1 MGVCLVKTILSYS
14 DRRHSGVYSFGQNS
28 SKVFESTLLSVGD
41 FECLAFALNKELMQR
56 NP

>member
-41 FECLAFALNKELMQR
+41 FECLAFALNKGLMQR